1 MTARCEQLHG
11 PISEGTAAA
20 FRSCLS
26 ERDRDAFWLSEEM
39 RKAEEKLKA
48 VEESNWAAIEHLE
61 RQIQFI
67 KTQHEDEVRSAIES
81 KMGESAEAMLVVREE
96 MTQHQ
101 QNVIAAHESKHKV
114 RIGAETPETA

>member
-1 MTARCEQLHG
+1 
-11 PISEGTAAA
+11 
-20 FRSCLS
+20 
-26 ERDRDAFWLSEEM
+26 M

-67 KTQHEDEVRSAIES
+67 RAQHEDEVRSAIES

-101 QNVIAAHESKHKV
+101 QEVIASYESKHKV
-114 RIGAETPETA
+114 RLGSWKQP